1 MRKQLLQ
8 KFVDKYPRHTLT
20 SYFITLIEAELIDF
34 NTLRDIIL
42 IAYKKEIL
50 VPSEIQQTDIL
61 MANMSLVKE

>member
-8 KFVDKYPRHTLT
+8 RFVNKHPNHSLT
-20 SYFITLIEAELIDF
+20 PYFKTLIESELLEF

-42 IAYKKEIL
+42 LAYKKQLL